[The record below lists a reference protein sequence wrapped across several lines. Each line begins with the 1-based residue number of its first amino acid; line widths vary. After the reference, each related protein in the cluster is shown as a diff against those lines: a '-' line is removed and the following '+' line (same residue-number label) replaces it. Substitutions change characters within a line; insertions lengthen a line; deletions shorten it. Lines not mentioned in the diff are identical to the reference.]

1 MPKNNSV
8 KGFET
13 ICISDRLTSRTE
25 GFSHVPPIHAT
36 STFVYE
42 SAEKAM
48 NVFQGTEE
56 AYIYGRWHNPTYAL
70 VEEKIALL
78 EAYGLDIETPKAV
91 LFSSGMAAISSM
103 VLSLGLKPGDSVL
116 TQGNLYG
123 TTTEMLNTMLGEHG
137 VNILYQNLKDLA
149 AIEALLE
156 SNKSIKLLYIETPA
170 NPTIDCYD
178 LHALATMAKKHGVL
192 TAADN
197 TFATPYLQQP
207 LSHGIDFVM
216 HSTTKFLN
224 GHGNAIG
231 GIVVG
236 TDDKLM
242 KQVWR
247 MRKILGGNPSPFD
260 AFLLN
265 NGLKTLVLR
274 MEKHC
279 DNAEKVAAWL
289 QEHPAIEKVNYN
301 GLPSHPDHE
310 LAIAQM
316 RRFGGILSFEL
327 KGGVEAGIKLMNGV
341 KHCVLTAS
349 LGTVDTLIQ
358 HPASMTHVQ
367 VDKAQRLQFGIT
379 DGLVRLSVGI
389 EDVDDI
395 INDLE
400 QALAR

>member
-1 MPKNNSV
+1 MSKNILK

-13 ICISDRLTSRTE
+13 LCISDRLPGRTE

-42 SAEKAM
+42 NAEKAM
-48 NVFQGTEE
+48 NVFQGKEE
-56 AYIYGRWHNPTYAL
+56 AYIYGRWHNPSYTIIEQK
-70 VEEKIALL
+70 VALL
-78 EAYGLDIETPKAV
+78 ESYGLDIETPEAI

-103 VLSLGLKPGDSVL
+103 FLSLSLKKGDAVL

-137 VNILYQNLKDLA
+137 VDILYQNLKDLKQV
-149 AIEALLE
+149 EVLLKR
-156 SNKSIKLLYIETPA
+156 NKSIKIIYIETPA
-170 NPTIDCYD
+170 NPTLDCYD
-178 LHALATMAKKHGVL
+178 LGALAALAKKYGKL
-192 TAADN
+192 TAVDN

-207 LSHGIDFVM
+207 LAHGIDFVM

-236 TDDKLM
+236 SNTKLM

-247 MRKILGGNPSPFD
+247 MRKLLGSNPSPFD

-265 NGLKTLVLR
+265 NGIKTLVLR

-279 DNAEKVAAWL
+279 NNAEKVAEWL
-289 QEHPAIEKVNYN
+289 QNHPAVGKVNYT
-301 GLPSHPDHE
+301 GLTNHPDHE

-327 KGGVEAGIKLMNGV
+327 KGGIDAGIKLMNGV

-349 LGTVDTLIQ
+349 LGTADTLIQ

-367 VDKAQRLQFGIT
+367 VNREQRLQFGIT

-400 QALAR
+400 QALA

>member
-1 MPKNNSV
+1 MSK
-8 KGFET
+8 KTFTRGFET
-13 ICISDRLTSRTE
+13 LCVSDRLPSRTE
-25 GFSHVPPIHAT
+25 HFSHVPPIHAT

-48 NVFQGTEE
+48 SVFQGTEE
-56 AYIYGRWHNPTYAL
+56 AYIYGRWHNPTSTL

-78 EAYGLDIETPKAV
+78 ESYGLGIPTPQAV
-91 LFSSGMAAISSM
+91 LFSSGMAAISSTL
-103 VLSLGLKPGDSVL
+103 LSLGLKQGDTVL

-123 TTTEMLNTMLGEHG
+123 TTTEMLNTILGHHG
-137 VNILYQNLKDLA
+137 IIIRYENLKDL
-149 AIEALLE
+149 ELVEGLLK
-156 SNKSIKLLYIETPA
+156 SDPSIKLIYIETPA
-170 NPTIDCYD
+170 NPTLDCYD
-178 LHALATMAKKHGVL
+178 LKALSALAKQYGKL

-207 LSHGIDFVM
+207 LAHGIDFVM

-231 GIVVG
+231 GVVVG
-236 TDDKLM
+236 TNAEQM

-247 MRKILGGNPSPFD
+247 MRKILGGSPSPFD

-265 NGLKTLVLR
+265 NVLKTLVLR

-279 DNAEKVAAWL
+279 DNAEKVAEWL
-289 QEHPAIEKVNYN
+289 QAHPAVERVNYT
-301 GLPSHPDHE
+301 GLPTHPDHE
-310 LAIAQM
+310 LALLQM

-327 KGGVEAGIKLMNGV
+327 KGGVKAGIKLMNGV

-349 LGTVDTLIQ
+349 LGTADTLIQ

-367 VDKAQRLQFGIT
+367 VDKAQRLKFGIT

-395 INDLE
+395 IADLE
-400 QALAR
+400 QALGK

>member
-1 MPKNNSV
+1 MPVSGN
-8 KGFET
+8 
-13 ICISDRLTSRTE
+13 
-25 GFSHVPPIHAT
+25 HVPVP
-36 STFVYE
+36 E
-42 SAEKAM
+42 SLKA
-48 NVFQGTEE
+48 
-56 AYIYGRWHNPTYAL
+56 
-70 VEEKIALL
+70 
-78 EAYGLDIETPKAV
+78 
-91 LFSSGMAAISSM
+91 
-103 VLSLGLKPGDSVL
+103 
-116 TQGNLYG
+116 
-123 TTTEMLNTMLGEHG
+123 
-137 VNILYQNLKDLA
+137 LA
-149 AIEALLE
+149 A
-156 SNKSIKLLYIETPA
+156 
-170 NPTIDCYD
+170 
-178 LHALATMAKKHGVL
+178 LAKQYGKL

-216 HSTTKFLN
+216 HSTTKYLN

-231 GIVVG
+231 GIVIG
-236 TDDKLM
+236 RDSERM

-247 MRKILGGNPSPFD
+247 MRKLLGGTPSPFD

-265 NGLKTLVLR
+265 NGIKTLVLR

-279 DNAEKVAAWL
+279 DNAEKVAEWL
-289 QEHPAIEKVNYN
+289 HEHPAVEGVNYT

-310 LAIAQM
+310 LAISQM

-341 KHCVLTAS
+341 QHCVLTAS
-349 LGTVDTLIQ
+349 LGTADTLIQ

-395 INDLE
+395 IADLE
-400 QALAR
+400 QALAM

>member
-1 MPKNNSV
+1 MPKNIST

-13 ICISDRLTSRTE
+13 ICISDRLPGRTE
-25 GFSHVPPIHAT
+25 HFSHVPPIHAT

-42 SAEKAM
+42 NAEKAM
-48 NVFQGTEE
+48 NVFQGNEE
-56 AYIYGRWHNPTYAL
+56 AYIYGRWHNPSYTII
-70 VEEKIALL
+70 EQKIALL
-78 EAYGLDIETPKAV
+78 EGFGLDIPAPQAI
-91 LFSSGMAAISSM
+91 LFSSGMAAISSVM
-103 VLSLGLKPGDSVL
+103 LSLGLKPGDTVL

-137 VNILYQNLKDLA
+137 VNILYENLKDLTH
-149 AIEALLE
+149 IETLLQQ
-156 SNKSIKLLYIETPA
+156 NKSIKLIYIETPA
-170 NPTIDCYD
+170 NPTLDCYD
-178 LHALATMAKKHGVL
+178 LNALAVLAKTHGVL

-236 TDDKLM
+236 TDAKLM

-247 MRKILGGNPSPFD
+247 MRKLLGGNPSPFD

-265 NGLKTLVLR
+265 NGIKTLVLR

-279 DNAEKVAAWL
+279 DNAEKVAGWL
-289 QEHPAIEKVNYN
+289 QEHPAVEQVNYT

-349 LGTVDTLIQ
+349 LGTTDTLIQ

-367 VDKAQRLQFGIT
+367 VDKTQRLQFGIT

-400 QALAR
+400 QALA

>member
-1 MPKNNSV
+1 MR
-8 KGFET
+8 GFET
-13 ICISDRLTSRTE
+13 ICVSDRLPSRTE
-25 GFSHVPPIHAT
+25 HFSHVPPIHAT

-48 NVFQGTEE
+48 SVFKGEE
-56 AYIYGRWHNPTYAL
+56 DAYIYGRWHNPTFSII
-70 VEEKIALL
+70 EEKIALL
-78 EAYGLDIETPKAV
+78 ECYGLDIDTPQAV

-103 VLSLGLKPGDSVL
+103 FLSLGLKQGDAVL

-123 TTTEMLNTMLGEHG
+123 TTTEMLNTIVAHHG
-137 VNILYQNLKDLA
+137 IKIIYENLKDLA
-149 AIEALLE
+149 RVEQLLKK
-156 SNKSIKLLYIETPA
+156 NKSIKVVYIETPA
-170 NPTIDCYD
+170 NPTLDCYD
-178 LHALATMAKKHGVL
+178 LKALVALAKKYGKL

-207 LSHGIDFVM
+207 LAHGIDFVV

-236 TDDKLM
+236 TDKERM
-242 KQVWR
+242 KQVWL
-247 MRKILGGNPSPFD
+247 MRKLLGGTPSPFD

-265 NGLKTLVLR
+265 NGIKTLVLR

-279 DNAEKVAAWL
+279 DNAERVAEWL
-289 QEHPAIEKVNYN
+289 QQHPAVERVNYT
-301 GLPSHPDHE
+301 GLPAHPDHE
-310 LAIAQM
+310 LAISQM

-327 KGGVEAGIKLMNGV
+327 KGGVKAGIKLMNGV

-349 LGTVDTLIQ
+349 LGTADTLIQ

-367 VDKAQRLQFGIT
+367 VDKAQRLAFGIT

-389 EDVDDI
+389 EDVEDI
-395 INDLE
+395 IADLE
-400 QALAR
+400 QALA